1 MDILTKRE
9 ENLIAQ
15 AVKHTLENLGI
26 TKPKELSQI
35 QAYKLYGES
44 LVKRW
49 VRQNKVQFIR
59 RGTGKT
65 STKYASADL
74 LDKINRDEKEV
85 SLSIKNVDIKNV
97 VL

>member
-15 AVKHTLENLGI
+15 AVRNTLENLGI

-35 QAYKLYGES
+35 QAYRTYGES

-49 VRQNKVQFIR
+49 VRHGKIQFIR
-59 RGTGKT
+59 RGTGRT

-74 LDKINRDEKEV
+74 LSEIFNEEKRAA
-85 SLSIKNVDIKNV
+85 LIIKK
-97 VL
+97 